1 MIRKIMSLIILM
13 LVLVSGASAQEGDRM
28 ANPIRRDY
36 HQITTIELVQEGET
50 TYLVIKG
57 DFPDGCDMPTVVN
70 TERIGATWFVDMY
83 REMPFDVMC
92 PMVLVS
98 YEQKIDASVLFEA
111 DENGN
116 TASLIVINGMIY
128 GLDLIPDMP
137 PTLNTL
143 WVRGILPYVNV
154 TTRHTEEG
162 DMEIKILGTLTDGCA
177 VPVYRAL
184 EDWQNPGFVT
194 VEAYTVVNIAAS
206 CMQVQT
212 PYELVMRSPVF
223 DSLAVNGVSIPF
235 SPEMNVDTQGFFEEQ
250 LVVNLAKVEWVEGL
264 LPNVKITVSG
274 IKGGCDAPVQIV
286 PQKTGDNTYVVKVV
300 MVLPVTVDCPMV
312 VRDYTEELM
321 FAPVLVGDFPLQFI
335 INNQTYTP

>member
-1 MIRKIMSLIILM
+1 MIQRITSLIILM
-13 LVLVSGASAQEGDRM
+13 LLLVSGVSAQEGERM

-36 HQITTIELVQEGET
+36 HPISSVELVKEGET
-50 TYLVIKG
+50 TYLVVKG
-57 DFPDGCDMPTVVN
+57 DFPDGCDMPTVTK
-70 TERIGATWFVDMY
+70 TERIGATWFVDLY

-98 YEQKIDASVLFEA
+98 YEQKIDASALFEA

-116 TASLIVINGMIY
+116 TPSIIIVNGMIY
-128 GLDLIPDMP
+128 GLEFVPEMP
-137 PTLNTL
+137 PQLSTL
-143 WVRGILPYVNV
+143 WVRGILPYINV
-154 TTRHTEEG
+154 VTRHTEQG
-162 DMEIKILGTLTDGCA
+162 DMEIEILGTLTDGCA
-177 VPVYRAL
+177 VPVYRAM

-206 CMQVQT
+206 CAQVEM
-212 PYELVMRSPVF
+212 PYELLMHAPVF

-235 SPEMNVDTQGFFEEQ
+235 DPAMNVDTQGFFEEQ
-250 LVVNLAKVEWVEGL
+250 QTINLAKVEWVEGL

-274 IKGGCDAPVQIV
+274 IKGGCDYPIQIV

-321 FAPVLVGDFPLQFI
+321 FAPVLVGDAPLQFI